1 MVFVHIIT
9 DSLSICVGSN
19 IRSDA
24 YIQYTCGAQTDSNI
38 QPERVHMRRLSNEV
52 NDLFP
57 TLGGVLS
64 QRLRFN
70 SPTCAV
76 CTQSVQGKVHSFEC
90 FDNKQTLMTVY
101 TWSADHQKEEKQS
114 WRNPLRPTEKDY
126 GCKFLLQCFLNNI

>member
-1 MVFVHIIT
+1 MVFVHIII

-19 IRSDA
+19 IRLDA

-38 QPERVHMRRLSNEV
+38 QPERVHEV

-76 CTQSVQGKVHSFEC
+76 CTQSVLGKVHSFEC

-101 TWSADHQKEEKQS
+101 T
-114 WRNPLRPTEKDY
+114 
-126 GCKFLLQCFLNNI
+126 

>member
-70 SPTCAV
+70 SPTCA
-76 CTQSVQGKVHSFEC
+76 CVHSKCAGESPF
-90 FDNKQTLMTVY
+90 
-101 TWSADHQKEEKQS
+101 
-114 WRNPLRPTEKDY
+114 
-126 GCKFLLQCFLNNI
+126 I